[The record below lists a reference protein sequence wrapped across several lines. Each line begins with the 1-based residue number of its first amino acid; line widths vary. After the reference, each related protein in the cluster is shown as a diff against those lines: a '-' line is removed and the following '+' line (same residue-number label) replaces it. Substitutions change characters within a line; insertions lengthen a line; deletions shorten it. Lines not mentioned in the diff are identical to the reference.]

1 MPSPWLRSALA
12 LVTPQSGI
20 TRNEKDQRN
29 QEMEILVRTAD
40 GTRVLAQVDP
50 DAPLALVESP

>member
-1 MPSPWLRSALA
+1 
-12 LVTPQSGI
+12 
-20 TRNEKDQRN
+20 
-29 QEMEILVRTAD
+29 MEILVRTAD